1 MRRFLI
7 VAALLLAAA
16 PAVAEDAG
24 APGRYA
30 IQPSDDGF
38 VRLDTESGAV
48 SHCRRTDNIWRCQ
61 PIADDKA
68 ILSDKI
74 DTLTE
79 QVESLTAELGRLKT
93 EIDNLSE
100 TRAAKPTATPTLS
113 QDDEKEF
120 DRAMGFAE
128 RLMKRFFD
136 MVRDLQAG
144 EKRAI

>member
-1 MRRFLI
+1 MRPL
-7 VAALLLAAA
+7 LLLAPLLLIAVPAA
-16 PAVAEDAG
+16 AEDTSP

-68 ILSDKI
+68 VLADKI
-74 DTLTE
+74 DALTAE
-79 QVESLTAELGRLKT
+79 VATLTAELTRMKSELAA
-93 EIDNLSE
+93 LSE
-100 TRAAKPTATPTLS
+100 TRTDKPTPTVS
-113 QDDEKEF
+113 PQDEKEF

-136 MVRDLQAG
+136 MVRELQG
-144 EKRAI
+144 QERQSI